1 MARRVLVIDDVY
13 ESLILGLEGR
23 HFDVFYEKDITASE
37 VVFRANELQVE
48 GIVVRSKLF
57 FSGEI
62 LQAIHALRWIA
73 RAGVG
78 TDNIDTTKAQELG
91 IEIINADGANA
102 LTVAEHVLGMLLGFL
117 HQLPSADKNVRD
129 GLWDRERHR
138 GRELSSLR
146 VGIIGF
152 GHTGSALARLLRGF
166 EVPIMAYDTNKSGYG
181 NSQVQEATHP
191 DRVWEWADVISV
203 HVPLNNETKELINR
217 SQLKISKR
225 SPIIIN
231 ASRGA
236 ILNTQDAVW
245 ALENGLIRG
254 LLLDVWP
261 DEPPLQEGSIHGDA
275 FESLRKQNCVMFSP
289 HVAGWSE
296 ESYERISD
304 KLLDNVLK
312 FIEAP

>member
-1 MARRVLVIDDVY
+1 MRSRILVIDDVY
-13 ESLILGLEGR
+13 ESLISGLERR
-23 HFDVFYEKDITASE
+23 HFEVFYEKDITALE
-37 VVFRANELQVE
+37 VVSRANALQVE

-57 FSGEI
+57 FSGEV
-62 LQAIHALRWIA
+62 LQAIHRLRWIA

-78 TDNIDTTKAQELG
+78 TDNIDMNVAQELG

-117 HQLPSADKNVRD
+117 HKLPTADKHVRD
-129 GLWDRERHR
+129 GLWNRELYR

-146 VGIIGF
+146 IGIIGF
-152 GHTGSALARLLRGF
+152 GHTGSALAGLLRGF
-166 EVPIMAYDTNKSGYG
+166 EVPIMAYDTNKSGFG
-181 NSQVQEATHP
+181 NSEVQEATHP
-191 DRVWEWADVISV
+191 DRVWEWADIISV
-203 HVPLNNETKELINR
+203 HVPLNTETKALINR
-217 SQLKISKR
+217 SQIQLSAR
-225 SPIIIN
+225 CPIIIN

-245 ALENGLIRG
+245 ALENGHIRG

-261 DEPPLQEGSIHGDA
+261 DEPPMQTGSVHREA
-275 FESLRKQNCVMFSP
+275 FASLSGHACVMFSP

-296 ESYERISD
+296 ESYVRISN

-312 FIEAP
+312 FKDAR

>member
-1 MARRVLVIDDVY
+1 MSRRVLVIDDVY

-23 HFDVFYEKDITASE
+23 HFDVFYEKDIPASE

-62 LQAIHALRWIA
+62 LQAIQGLRWIA

-78 TDNIDTTKAQELG
+78 TDNIDSNRAQELG

-117 HQLPSADKNVRD
+117 HQLPSADKHVRD

-146 VGIIGF
+146 IGIIGY

-166 EVPIMAYDTNKSGYG
+166 EVPIMAFDTNKSGYG
-181 NSQVQEATHP
+181 NSQVQEAAHP

-217 SQLKISKR
+217 SQLKLSKR

-236 ILNTQDAVW
+236 ILNTNDAVW
-245 ALENGLIRG
+245 AIENGLIRG

-275 FESLRKQNCVMFSP
+275 FEYLRKQNCVMFSP

-296 ESYERISD
+296 ESYVRISD